1 MIVFNNKETFR
12 DTKYLKKSWYAMV
25 TNNLAGRKF
34 IERLKENNPDVS
46 IRVRPRHSNRK
57 ALYEKLGKRY
67 YSFPHKEHTVPMA
80 HAECFAVYAYDKNKN
95 HLTDMYDLK
104 FTSLQRKY
112 NG

>member
-12 DTKYLKKSWYAMV
+12 DTEYLKKTWYAMV

-46 IRVRPRHSNRK
+46 IRVRPRHSNRR
-57 ALYEKLGKRY
+57 ALYEKLGIRY
-67 YSFPHKEHTVPMA
+67 YSGVSEHTVPMA
-80 HAECFAVYAYDKNKN
+80 HAERFAVYAYDKNKN
-95 HLTDMYDLK
+95 NLTDMYDLK